1 MNLVKSLCES
11 LFVEEKDLRP
21 FASTAPHRYKVYKIK
36 KRNSSKTRTIAHPSK
51 ELKFIQRILVSK
63 LELFLEV
70 EDCAFAYRE
79 GRSIKDNAEMHLN
92 SSYLL
97 KMDFENFFNSITPEL
112 LFSVMKESGLELTF
126 TEKKYLSNL
135 LFWKPVRKG
144 GLLLS
149 VGAPSS
155 PLISN
160 FVMSQFDKAL
170 MIKSNEMGITYTRYA
185 DDLTFSTK
193 KKDVLFEIPV
203 FVTSLLKDKTKGK
216 IKINKD
222 KTVFSS
228 KAHNRHVTG
237 VTLTNNNKLS
247 LGRDK
252 KRLISS
258 MIHKISH
265 GLLTEDESLH
275 LQGILSHAAYIE
287 PEFYARMKNKY
298 GAKLLEDIK
307 HIKKQSR
314 TYN

>member
-1 MNLVKSLCES
+1 MNLVKTLCEN
-11 LFVEEKDLRP
+11 LFIEENDLKP
-21 FASTAPHRYKVYKIK
+21 FASTAPYRYKVYTIK

-51 ELKFIQRILVSK
+51 ELKFIQRILVSN
-63 LELFLEV
+63 LEPLLKI

-79 GRSIKDNAEMHLN
+79 GKGIKDNAEMHKN

-112 LFSVMKESGLELTF
+112 LFSVMQENGMKLTLI
-126 TEKKYLSNL
+126 EKKYLSNL
-135 LFWKPVRKG
+135 LFWKPARRG

-160 FVMSQFDKAL
+160 FVMSPFDKGL
-170 MIKSNEMGITYTRYA
+170 MTKCKEIGITYTRYA

-193 KKDVLFEIPV
+193 QRDVLFEIPA
-203 FVTSLLKDKTKGK
+203 FVGALLKDKAKGK
-216 IKINKD
+216 ISINKN

-247 LGRDK
+247 IGRNK

-258 MIHKISH
+258 MVHKFSYD
-265 GLLTEDESLH
+265 LLTEDESFY

-287 PEFYARMKNKY
+287 PEFYLRMEKKY
-298 GAKLLEDIK
+298 SAELLEYIK
-307 HIKKQSR
+307 HIRKHSDIKK
-314 TYN
+314 